1 MYRDLKSRLQL
12 YKMGAGCGSQRM
24 TKTGSDIQDLIEGHI
39 CSNDNGSCFIIENRY
54 PFSYLHGGCRLGD
67 ALSINPETLGR
78 VCSDFREGTKIKD
91 FLFLDTET
99 TGLSGGTG
107 TVAFLVGT
115 GFFED
120 GAFVIKQYFMRDYDE
135 EPAMLTELNALLSR
149 YSGLITFNGRAF
161 DWNLLQTRF
170 IFNRIKPVLLD
181 PSHID
186 LLYPSRR
193 IWRLKLES
201 CGLQS
206 IEENILNE
214 IRIDDVP
221 GAEIPSIYFKYL
233 ESRNAGIIK
242 KVIRHN
248 EIDILSMVSL
258 LVRISKMLDNP
269 VEESDGGQ
277 ELLGL
282 GRIFE
287 SSREYDVVIDCFE
300 NCVKSKNSIVR
311 ETALRKLS
319 GIYKKNG
326 NYSKAVECWK
336 RMMTDSKIP
345 GLFPMI
351 ELAKYYE
358 HKEKNIEEALV
369 IVEKAMLVC
378 RQTNFI
384 NNAYY
389 DDLKKRKDRLIRKSR
404 RG

>member
-1 MYRDLKSRLQL
+1 MYGDLRSRLQL
-12 YKMGAGCGSQRM
+12 YKSGNGNGIQK
-24 TKTGSDIQDLIEGHI
+24 TLKTGSDIQDLVEGYI
-39 CSNDNGSCFIIENRY
+39 CSNDNGSCFVAENRY
-54 PFSYLHGGCRLGD
+54 PVSYLHGGCGLGD
-67 ALSINPETLGR
+67 ALNINPATLGR
-78 VCSDFREGTKIKD
+78 VCSDFKEKMGIKD
-91 FLFLDTET
+91 FIFLDTET

-120 GAFVIKQYFMRDYDE
+120 DVFVVRQYFMRDYDE
-135 EPAMLTELNALLSR
+135 EPAMLTEFNTLLSR
-149 YSGLITFNGRAF
+149 YSGLVTFNGRAF
-161 DWNLLQTRF
+161 DWNILQTRF
-170 IFNRIKPVLLD
+170 IFNRIKPALLN

-201 CGLQS
+201 CRLQS

-214 IRIDDVP
+214 VRFDDIP
-221 GAEIPSIYFKYL
+221 GAEIPSIYFEYL

-258 LVRISKMLDNP
+258 LVRISRMLENP
-269 VEESDGGQ
+269 VEESDGGH
-277 ELLGL
+277 ELIGL

-287 SSREYDVVIDCFE
+287 SSREYEAVIDCFE
-300 NCVKSKNSIVR
+300 NCVKSPNSMIR
-311 ETALRKLS
+311 ETALRRLS
-319 GIYKKNG
+319 DIYKRSG
-326 NYSKAVECWK
+326 EYSKAVECWK
-336 RMMTDSKIP
+336 RMITDSKVP

-358 HKEKNIEEALV
+358 HKEKNIEEALA
-369 IVEKAMLVC
+369 IVEKAMLIC

-389 DDLKKRKDRLIRKSR
+389 NDLKKRKDRLKRKAG